1 MFKDQPIPSTSD
13 NLGYNPEYN
22 YNYAEYVFTGYGLY
36 LDSGLYSFSLFP
48 SEPST
53 PRSIASED
61 ILENQDNIL
70 VDKEMLELN
79 AEDDVDMFEGM
90 PSLQDVSDDEDEG
103 K

>member
-1 MFKDQPIPSTSD
+1 MQSMSS
-13 NLGYNPEYN
+13 
-22 YNYAEYVFTGYGLY
+22 

-53 PRSIASED
+53 PGSIASED
-61 ILENQDNIL
+61 ILENQENIL
-70 VDKEMLELN
+70 VDEEMLELN